1 LKEEIIMDDKFVPFH
16 EFFDVFKPI
25 NLEPN
30 KRLQVLIILS
40 AVHDLMISDPNKW
53 RLPSAALDYGCS
65 IEDDVEI
72 GLFPNH
78 TEKGLK
84 GKARWK
90 NDFNHLYNTLFGNPT
105 DDSYIYRLLDSGNV
119 IDINPEPKYKF
130 KYISYSLGL
139 TETLKIINRLLLLHQ
154 LDSNHSI
161 YLKYNS
167 SSTYENITDYETL
180 HNIIVWLHSDDKALI
195 IGVNSK

>member
-1 LKEEIIMDDKFVPFH
+1 MDDKFVPFH

-53 RLPSAALDYGCS
+53 RYPSAALDYGCS

-72 GLFPNH
+72 GIFPNH

-84 GKARWK
+84 VKARWK
-90 NDFNHLYNTLFGNPT
+90 NDFNHLYNILFGNPT

-119 IDINPEPKYKF
+119 IDKNPEPEYNF

-139 TETLKIINRLLLLHQ
+139 TETLKTINRLLLLHQ
-154 LDSNHSI
+154 IDSRHSV
-161 YLKYNS
+161 YLKYIS
-167 SSTYENITDYETL
+167 SPAYESIT
-180 HNIIVWLHSDDKALI
+180 
-195 IGVNSK
+195 